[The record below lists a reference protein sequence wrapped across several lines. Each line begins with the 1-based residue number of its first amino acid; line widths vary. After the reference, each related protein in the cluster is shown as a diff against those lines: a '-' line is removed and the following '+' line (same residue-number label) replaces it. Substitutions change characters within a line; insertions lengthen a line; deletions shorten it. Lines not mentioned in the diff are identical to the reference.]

1 MSPSD
6 LRTAEEKLYIR
17 LNGCPKNIIL
27 MYNMDFSITSGGVSI
42 LSRRKGERKKPIIE
56 RPMPE
61 MTERD
66 MAVCMALSTP
76 S

>member
-1 MSPSD
+1 
-6 LRTAEEKLYIR
+6 
-17 LNGCPKNIIL
+17 

>member
-6 LRTAEEKLYIR
+6 LRTADEKLYIR

-42 LSRRKGERKKPIIE
+42 LSRRKGERKKPIIKKMNMNLIIRIMLE
-56 RPMPE
+56 
-61 MTERD
+61 
-66 MAVCMALSTP
+66 AGLL
-76 S
+76 